1 MFFNLKRKKAFLF
14 SINII
19 LIFIILL
26 LMFYSVG
33 CEGKEAASA
42 DNSVEGKIV
51 LGCDTTLP
59 PFVYMEDE
67 KVVGFDIDIVTEIVE
82 RMNKEL
88 EIESIKWDCTYQ
100 FPEDPYLDMIIA
112 AIPINEEKEK
122 LVDFSI
128 PYFVMKYMLVA
139 LSEIDVKAK
148 EDLEG
153 GSIGILKMD
162 RTSLDEDY
170 LLNYKMVDYD
180 DVVLMFDD
188 LKNKNIDGVICSLPI
203 LVGMMVDNEGIY
215 NVLDTVEATKEYGII
230 FKEGSELKEE
240 VNGIIED
247 MMEDGTYNNIYIKW
261 FNYSR

>member
-1 MFFNLKRKKAFLF
+1 
-14 SINII
+14 
-19 LIFIILL
+19 
-26 LMFYSVG
+26 
-33 CEGKEAASA
+33 
-42 DNSVEGKIV
+42 
-51 LGCDTTLP
+51 
-59 PFVYMEDE
+59 
-67 KVVGFDIDIVTEIVE
+67 
-82 RMNKEL
+82 
-88 EIESIKWDCTYQ
+88 
-100 FPEDPYLDMIIA
+100 
-112 AIPINEEKEK
+112 
-122 LVDFSI
+122 
-128 PYFVMKYMLVA
+128 MLVA

-240 VNGIIED
+240 VNGIIEE
-247 MMEDGTYNNIYIKW
+247 MMGDGTYNNIYNKW